1 LADPAAATVA
11 TTQFVSK
18 ANLLLTITAAAL
30 LALGIPRAIDS
41 VQFGIADEAQSPAT
55 ARAQAAAL
63 EAVDGRWHDPLASI
77 RAASFRLRASTT
89 GARSTKACS
98 SSARSVI
105 ACVSSA
111 IALSN

>member
-41 VQFGIADEAQSPAT
+41 VQFGIADEANPLLRLARKRPRSRPSTAGGMILLPAY
-55 ARAQAAAL
+55 ARRVSACGHRPPVRDRRRPA
-63 EAVDGRWHDPLASI
+63 RHR
-77 RAASFRLRASTT
+77 RAA
-89 GARSTKACS
+89 
-98 SSARSVI
+98 
-105 ACVSSA
+105 
-111 IALSN
+111 